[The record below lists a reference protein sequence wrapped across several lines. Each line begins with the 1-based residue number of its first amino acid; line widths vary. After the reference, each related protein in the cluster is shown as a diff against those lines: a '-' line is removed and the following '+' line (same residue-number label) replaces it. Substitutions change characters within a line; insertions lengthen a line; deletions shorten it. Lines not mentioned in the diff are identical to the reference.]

1 MAGVIFECVNFD
13 KADACRLRKE
23 QFVEKYMDVLW
34 QDRNEGDRRKMLED
48 AHDVITKGAGQ

>member
-1 MAGVIFECVNFD
+1 MGVIFECVNFD
-13 KADACRLRKE
+13 EADACLLSKE
-23 QFVEKYMDVLW
+23 QFVEKYMSVLW

>member
-1 MAGVIFECVNFD
+1 MGVIFECVNFD
-13 KADACRLRKE
+13 EADARLLSKG

>member
-1 MAGVIFECVNFD
+1 MNIIFEQVNFD
-13 KADACRLRKE
+13 VDDACRLSKG

-34 QDRNEGDRRKMLED
+34 QDRNEDDRRKMLED

>member
-1 MAGVIFECVNFD
+1 MGVIFECVNFD
-13 KADACRLRKE
+13 EADACRLSKG

-34 QDRNEGDRRKMLED
+34 QDRSEGDRRKMLED

>member
-1 MAGVIFECVNFD
+1 MGVIFECVNFD
-13 KADACRLRKE
+13 KADACLLSKG